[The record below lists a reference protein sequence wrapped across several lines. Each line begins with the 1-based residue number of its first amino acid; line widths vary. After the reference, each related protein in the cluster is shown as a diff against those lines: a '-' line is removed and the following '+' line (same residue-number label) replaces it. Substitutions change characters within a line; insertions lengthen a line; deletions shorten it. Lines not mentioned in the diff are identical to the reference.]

1 MRGVANGDDLHSGV
15 SNGVH
20 RFLPMRPL
28 AHVHH
33 LPSGFGSKALPL
45 ELNFGK
51 HPTVLRWLRPN
62 DVGRLLTFFG
72 SHTPETIRSR
82 YGYLF
87 TRLSSD
93 RAAHLVGVDQSVDA
107 ALGIFETNALGQL
120 IAIGRYCLAEDRA
133 SAELAFVVREDRRG
147 LGIATALLHALAAI
161 ARERGL
167 ARLTA
172 QIQCD
177 NGPMISVFRHA
188 GAVFATIPGAGSLEA
203 TLELRTR

>member
-1 MRGVANGDDLHSGV
+1 
-15 SNGVH
+15 
-20 RFLPMRPL
+20 MRPL
-28 AHVHH
+28 VHLH
-33 LPSGFGSKALPL
+33 LLPSDFGSKALPL
-45 ELNFGK
+45 ELVFGK
-51 HPTVLRWLRPN
+51 HHTVLRWLRPH

-107 ALGIFETNALGQL
+107 ALGVFEANEPGHLV
-120 IAIGRYCLAEDRA
+120 AIGRYCRAEDGT

-147 LGIATALLHALAAI
+147 LGIATALLHALIAI

-167 ARLTA
+167 LRLTA
-172 QIQCD
+172 QVQCD
-177 NGPMISVFRHA
+177 NGTMLGVFRHA
-188 GAVFATIPGAGSLEA
+188 GATFTAIPGSGTFEATIALP
-203 TLELRTR
+203 T